1 MRTLCLTLTLYCLW
15 GLGFGQTTHDTATD
29 LVISTAGQSDER
41 AEKVLSL
48 QGSEDRRD
56 LLQRDIDFPELPI
69 EPDSTRYFANA
80 KYDWILTLEPKPGQ
94 QFERQAVFNAFDRDW
109 SKEQLYPTIYAKPAN
124 SANWTYFHASDNQ
137 AEHFDKIAIAWKL
150 FDSLDEPPI
159 VYDEARLTQ
168 FENTVRSRMKK
179 LKVERLRSNCTVK
192 EAATHSNRL
201 SRFITENNQWAIIV
215 LQADK
220 NFEGTDLWDVMQS
233 VGLRWGDMDLFH
245 WDNEQRGFGDDY
257 VFSVWTSTAPGYFFP
272 EEIAAGRVQV
282 VDLIF
287 GFSIPRTVAPE
298 GVFEVMHK
306 VTQYAQKRLG
316 GRLLDGNGNPLE
328 PETELARI
336 SAIAEKL
343 ETAGLQNGIG
353 DALYLFQ

>member
-1 MRTLCLTLTLYCLW
+1 MKTRYLTLILVCLW
-15 GLGFGQTTHDTATD
+15 SFGFSQTNPDTTTGIT
-29 LVISTAGQSDER
+29 ISTAGQSDER
-41 AEKVLSL
+41 AGKVLSL
-48 QGSEDRRD
+48 QGSEDRSD
-56 LLQRDIDFPELPI
+56 LLKRDIDLPELPI

-94 QFERQAVFNAFDRDW
+94 PFERQAVFNAFDREW
-109 SKEQLYPTIYAKPAN
+109 RKEHLYPTIYAKPAN
-124 SANWTYFHASDNQ
+124 SANWTYFHASDNH
-137 AEHFDKIAIAWKL
+137 AERFDKIAVAWKL

-159 VYDEARLTQ
+159 VYGEARLTQ
-168 FENTVRSRMKK
+168 FENSVRSRMKI
-179 LKVERLRSNCTVK
+179 LTAARMRSNCTVK
-192 EAATHSNRL
+192 EAATISNRL
-201 SRFITENNQWAIIV
+201 SRFISENNQWAIIV

-220 NFEGTDLWDVMQS
+220 TFEGTDLWDVMQS

-298 GVFEVMHK
+298 GVFEVMLK

-316 GRLLDGNGNPLE
+316 GRLLDGNRNPLE

-336 SAIAEKL
+336 STIAEKL
-343 ETAGLQNGIG
+343 ETAGLHNGIG